1 MRKKKLAGLVVLGI
15 MTGSSL
21 YMMGLEAGIAFAA
34 EGETAKET
42 IRLNDSYVRPD
53 YVEVEKLR
61 DTKQIIVITKKDME
75 EKGYKTIS
83 DVLKDQP
90 SINVGTTGWG
100 QIDIRGQGSD
110 QAARNI
116 QVLIDGAPVTTM
128 VNHPLPNNY
137 DYVPV

>member
-1 MRKKKLAGLVVLGI
+1 MKKKELAGLVALGLLVGGNLWGT
-15 MTGSSL
+15 TGMS
-21 YMMGLEAGIAFAA
+21 GEAEAA
-34 EGETAKET
+34 EADATKA
-42 IRLNDSYVRPD
+42 IRLQDSYVRPD

-100 QIDIRGQGSD
+100 QVIRSYHSVGRSY
-110 QAARNI
+110 QA
-116 QVLIDGAPVTTM
+116 
-128 VNHPLPNNY
+128 H
-137 DYVPV
+137 